1 MKFSLALLLCMLSL
15 CLISCLCACDRTP
28 AGTEQS
34 TTAPDPQTTDGV
46 TKAPTEG
53 DTAGETT
60 AADTDETV
68 SETEPETETE
78 PPAYVL
84 TNTEGKDGLDFVIDF
99 PAGEDLV
106 ILQITDT
113 QMQAVKG
120 ARNATRRTQIS
131 NAFFSNGLG
140 RNHDQRVWRYTDE
153 AVERVKPD
161 LVVLTGDNI
170 YGELDDSGEMW
181 LELIEKMDSYG
192 IPWCVVFG
200 NHDNESGKGV
210 RWQVEQLMKSEYCIF
225 KQGSVSGNSNYN
237 LLIRQGGEAKHLL
250 YMLDSNGCKVK
261 PSNPGEGMMPDNPD
275 IDLIVQ
281 DGGFRN
287 DQIGWMRD
295 SGRSIRK
302 AYGEVPS
309 LLFFHIPDYTAW
321 KLTKKIYGD
330 RMDSFPFT
338 PDREGDLGTSLETLG
353 GYDNGRFWEYAKE
366 LDCIGMFVGH
376 QHKVATSILCDGIR
390 VTYGLKTGTYD
401 YHSEEL
407 LGSTKII
414 LSEESGEMTVEYVH
428 TELPYKP

>member
-1 MKFSLALLLCMLSL
+1 MKFSLALLLCLLSL
-15 CLISCLCACDRTP
+15 CLVSCLCACDRTP
-28 AGTEQS
+28 AGTEPS

-46 TKAPTEG
+46 TEAPTEG

-68 SETEPETETE
+68 SETEAETETE

-84 TNTEGKDGLDFVIDF
+84 TNNEGKDGLDFVIDF
-99 PAGEDLV
+99 PAGENLV

-113 QMQAVKG
+113 QMQGVKG

-131 NAFFSNGLG
+131 NAFFSSGQG
-140 RNHDQRVWRYTDE
+140 RNHNQRVWRYTDE

-161 LVVLTGDNI
+161 LMVLTGDNI

-401 YHSEEL
+401 YHDPSL
-407 LGSTKII
+407 LGSTKIT
-414 LSEESGEMTVEYVH
+414 LDKETGEMTVEYVH

>member
-1 MKFSLALLLCMLSL
+1 M
-15 CLISCLCACDRTP
+15 
-28 AGTEQS
+28 
-34 TTAPDPQTTDGV
+34 
-46 TKAPTEG
+46 
-53 DTAGETT
+53 
-60 AADTDETV
+60 
-68 SETEPETETE
+68 
-78 PPAYVL
+78 
-84 TNTEGKDGLDFVIDF
+84 
-99 PAGEDLV
+99 
-106 ILQITDT
+106 
-113 QMQAVKG
+113 
-120 ARNATRRTQIS
+120 
-131 NAFFSNGLG
+131 
-140 RNHDQRVWRYTDE
+140 
-153 AVERVKPD
+153 
-161 LVVLTGDNI
+161 
-170 YGELDDSGEMW
+170 
-181 LELIEKMDSYG
+181 
-192 IPWCVVFG
+192 
-200 NHDNESGKGV
+200 
-210 RWQVEQLMKSEYCIF
+210 RWQVEQLLKSEYCIF
-225 KQGSVSGNSNYN
+225 RQGSVSGNSNYN
-237 LLIRQGGEAKHLL
+237 LLIRQGGEAKYLL

-295 SGRSIRK
+295 SGKSIRK

-321 KLTKKIYGD
+321 KLTKEIYGD
-330 RMDSFPFT
+330 RMDTFPFT

-353 GYDNGRFWEYAKE
+353 GYDNGRFWAYAKE

-414 LSEESGEMTVEYVH
+414 LSKESGEMTVEYVH

>member
-1 MKFSLALLLCMLSL
+1 MKFSLSLLLCMLSL
-15 CLISCLCACDRTP
+15 CLVSCLCACDRTP
-28 AGTEQS
+28 AGEEQS
-34 TTAPDPQTTDGV
+34 ATAPDPQTTDGV
-46 TKAPTEG
+46 TEAPTE
-53 DTAGETT
+53 AGTV
-60 AADTDETV
+60 ADTET
-68 SETEPETETE
+68 TEPETA
-78 PPAYVL
+78 PPPYTL
-84 TNTEGKDGLDFVIDF
+84 TDAEGKDGLDFVIDF

-120 ARNATRRTQIS
+120 ARNATRRAQIS
-131 NAFFSNGLG
+131 NAFFANGLG
-140 RNHDQRVWRYTDE
+140 RSHTQRVWRYTDE
-153 AVERVKPD
+153 AVERTRPD
-161 LVVLTGDNI
+161 LIVLTGDNI

-210 RWQVEQLMKSEYCIF
+210 RWQIEQLEKSEYCIF
-225 KQGSVSGNSNYN
+225 RQGSVSGNSNYN
-237 LLIRQGGEAKHLL
+237 LLIRQGGEAKYLL
-250 YMLDSNGCKVK
+250 YMLDSNGCKVI

-287 DQIGWMRD
+287 DQIVWMRN
-295 SGRSIRK
+295 SGKSIRK

-309 LLFFHIPDYTAW
+309 LFFFHIPDYTAW
-321 KLTKKIYGD
+321 KLTKEIYGD
-330 RMDSFPFT
+330 RMESFPFI
-338 PDREGDLGTSLETLG
+338 PDREGDMGMSLESLG
-353 GYDNGRFWEYAKE
+353 GYDNGRFWDYAKE

-390 VTYGLKTGTYD
+390 VTYGLKAGTYD